1 MDIKTCKLLAQ
12 YNQTANQKM
21 DDKIRNLSD
30 TQWNREFSGYFKT
43 IKQLSGHIYISDYGW
58 LKRFGQFRDFQY
70 YKDPLFDQNLT
81 YGSQPFD
88 AIADYI
94 SKREELD
101 QKLIMLIDELTE
113 SDLEKTIS
121 FKNTKGETVSK
132 NVGGSIL
139 HLFNHQ
145 THHRGMISLYLD
157 MMGINND
164 FSGLLALVGS

>member
-21 DDKIRNLSD
+21 DDKIRQFSNA
-30 TQWNREFSGYFKT
+30 QWEQEFTGYFKT
-43 IKQLSGHIYISDYGW
+43 IKQLCGHIYISDYGW
-58 LKRFGQFRDFQY
+58 LKRFGQFREFQY
-70 YKDPLFDQNLT
+70 FKDPLFDQNLN
-81 YGSQPFD
+81 YSSQPFD
-88 AIADYI
+88 DAADYV

-101 QKLIMLIDELTE
+101 KKLIMLIDELTE
-113 SDLEKTIS
+113 DDLEKIIS
-121 FKNTKGETVSK
+121 FANTKGETVRK

-157 MMGINND
+157 MMGIDND
-164 FSGLLALVGS
+164 FSSLLAMV